1 MKNSL
6 RSLMVLILLAGTC
19 LPGFAQDIE
28 EPARLLSFNRQYKGS
43 VPLSSQGAGYTTYA
57 LRVDADVFAVKISLK
72 DAPADLDIYV
82 NYGSPIVDYG
92 QADISQASR
101 DYNETLFLSRLSP
114 NPLQTGVY
122 YMDIVYQGRY
132 APLQNYRRM
141 KEIPFEIEAV
151 ALSAGARRSLTADDP
166 VYGELQPRDGMAQ
179 TFSLRV
185 PEGIEQCRVDLFDT
199 DANLDII
206 AGYEK
211 PVLTRENADYIG
223 DSLVGNESI
232 IFSGTGRYGTLP
244 AGRYYITVFDPV
256 QAKYPESFGILV
268 SFDGE
273 PPRRLLT
280 IPRFPFTDD
289 ELQHTIHATVEVV
302 GEFGRGSGC
311 LVSQDGL
318 ILTSW
323 HVVQG
328 FSGDPAE
335 DIAVAVSLSQQSP
348 PEELFR
354 ARVVEYDRVADLA
367 LLEVRTGLYGQPLP
381 NDYTFPFI
389 PIGESYEL
397 GIGQPISLL
406 GYPGAGDAGSR
417 VSISL
422 SRGIISGFEQRAG
435 VPMIKTDTLI
445 LPGNSGGAVI
455 NPYFELVGIVSYTA
469 GEKGNAIG
477 YVFPVSHIPDE
488 WMDTIRNRSSF

>member
-6 RSLMVLILLAGTC
+6 RSLMLLMILAGVC
-19 LPGFAQDIE
+19 LPGFAQDSG
-28 EPARLLSFNRQYKGS
+28 EPARVLAFNGQYRGS
-43 VPLSSQGAGYTTYA
+43 VPLSPQGAGFTTYA

-72 DAPADLDIYV
+72 NAPADLDIYAR
-82 NYGSPIVDYG
+82 YGSPITDYG
-92 QADISQASR
+92 EADVTQASR

-114 NPLQTGVY
+114 NPLRTGVY
-122 YMDIVYQGRY
+122 YLDIVYQGRY

-151 ALSAGARRSLTADDP
+151 PLSAGAGRSLTPDDP
-166 VYGELQPRDGMAQ
+166 VYGELRPQDGMAQ
-179 TFSLRV
+179 TFSLRI
-185 PEGIEQCRVDLFDT
+185 PEGFEQCRVDIFDA
-199 DANLDII
+199 DANLDIV

-232 IFSGTGRYGTLP
+232 VFSGTGRYGTLP
-244 AGRYYITVFDPV
+244 AGRYYITVFDPI
-256 QAKYPESFGILV
+256 QAIYPESFGILV

-273 PPRRLLT
+273 PPRRLLS

-289 ELQHTIHATVEVV
+289 ELRHTIHATVEVV
-302 GEFGRGSGC
+302 GELGRGSGC

-323 HVVQG
+323 HVVRG
-328 FSGDPAE
+328 FAGGSAGD
-335 DIAVAVSLSQQSP
+335 ITIAVSLSQQSP
-348 PEELFR
+348 PEELFK
-354 ARVVEYDRVADLA
+354 AQVVEYDRESDLA
-367 LLEVRTGLYGQPLP
+367 LLEIRTGLYGQPLP
-381 NDYTFPFI
+381 YDYSFPFI
-389 PIGESYEL
+389 PIGESYDP
-397 GIGQPISLL
+397 GIGQPLSLL
-406 GYPGAGDAGSR
+406 GYPGAGSAGSR

-422 SRGIISGFEQRAG
+422 SRGIISGFEQRGG
-435 VPMIKTDTLI
+435 VPMIKTDTMV

-469 GEKGNAIG
+469 GEKGNAVG
-477 YVFPVSHIPDE
+477 YVFPVSHIPDG
-488 WMDTIRNRSSF
+488 WMDVIRNRSSF